1 MNELMQWTT
10 THGDTVEVYKS
21 EATDPRGDHLV
32 DADAPPQFRYR
43 VRARNQQIV
52 EQGSEGY
59 TRRHRAVK
67 AAERHHPRVTS

>member
-10 THGDTVEVYKS
+10 RLGDTVEVYESGWERKVTGQ
-21 EATDPRGDHLV
+21 AFV
-32 DADAPPQFRYR
+32 DEPLQWRYR

-67 AAERHHPRVTS
+67 AAERHHPRVEA